1 MGIRASLD
9 PFFLSLWAEE
19 TPQSNASTVLSP
31 RTSGCEGSPQ
41 ISAGTEYS
49 LSIQGEGWGEGEHT
63 AVVVIPFTLRA
74 LLL

>member
-1 MGIRASLD
+1 M
-9 PFFLSLWAEE
+9 P
-19 TPQSNASTVLSP
+19 LSP
-31 RTSGCEGSPQ
+31 SPRGLKDPHKLQ
-41 ISAGTEYS
+41 PGTEYS